1 MAPKIHT
8 PVKGFTGTV
17 AGVTF
22 ADGTGETNDEGAIA
36 YFERHGYTIDDEPPA
51 FPEGDPT
58 DAWKVDQ
65 LKAYAAAHGID
76 LGAASKKDEIV
87 AAIAAAKQ
95 APPA

>member
-22 ADGTGETNDEGAIA
+22 ADGTGETDDEGAIA

-51 FPEGDPT
+51 FPDGEPT
-58 DAWKVDQ
+58 DAWKVAQ

-76 LGAASKKDEIV
+76 LGSASNKDEIV
-87 AAIAAAKQ
+87 KGITDAK